1 MLDVVLKARR
11 QDQGDAMNQH
21 PQERHLVREDCFSL
35 CPSVFLPHD
44 LNLGTRF
51 LFSGGELSQP

>member
-11 QDQGDAMNQH
+11 CDQGDAMNQH
-21 PQERHLVREDCFSL
+21 PREGHLDREDCVSL
-35 CPSVFLPHD
+35 HPLLHLTLRF
-44 LNLGTRF
+44 NLGTRF

>member
-11 QDQGDAMNQH
+11 RDQGDAINQH
-21 PQERHLVREDCFSL
+21 PRETHLDREDCVSL
-35 CPSVFLPHD
+35 CPLLHLTLR

-51 LFSGGELSQP
+51 LFSGGELSHP

>member
-21 PQERHLVREDCFSL
+21 PREDIWIMKIVLACV
-35 CPSVFLPHD
+35 P
-44 LNLGTRF
+44 
-51 LFSGGELSQP
+51 LSSYLTT

>member
-11 QDQGDAMNQH
+11 RDQGDAMNQH
-21 PQERHLVREDCFSL
+21 PRERHLDHEVCVSL

-51 LFSGGELSQP
+51 LFSGGELSHP

>member
-11 QDQGDAMNQH
+11 RDQGDAMNQH
-21 PQERHLVREDCFSL
+21 PRERHLDREEYVSL

-44 LNLGTRF
+44 
-51 LFSGGELSQP
+51 

>member
-11 QDQGDAMNQH
+11 RDQGDAMNQH
-21 PQERHLVREDCFSL
+21 PREGHLDCEDCVSL
-35 CPSVFLPHD
+35 CRSVFLPHD

-51 LFSGGELSQP
+51 LFSGGELSHP

>member
-11 QDQGDAMNQH
+11 RDQGDAMNQH
-21 PQERHLVREDCFSL
+21 PREIHLDREDRVSL
-35 CPSVFLPHD
+35 YPSAFLPHV

>member
-11 QDQGDAMNQH
+11 RDQGDAMNQH
-21 PQERHLVREDCFSL
+21 PRERHLDREDCVSL

-44 LNLGTRF
+44 
-51 LFSGGELSQP
+51 

>member
-21 PQERHLVREDCFSL
+21 PRERHMDHEDSVSL
-35 CPSVFLPHD
+35 CPYVFLSHD

-51 LFSGGELSQP
+51 LF